1 MPFSTLRSSAR
12 GTPRGLLGKS
22 GSMINHSKSLSSYRR
37 GVLIKAPPKN
47 LESPRALSLP
57 MRVARIVGASLA
69 LIRQS
74 LEDWTG
80 EYLARQARPD
90 FCSHSAGVRGALG
103 QPIQGLHRLAVVE

>member
-1 MPFSTLRSSAR
+1 
-12 GTPRGLLGKS
+12 
-22 GSMINHSKSLSSYRR
+22 MINHSKSLSSYRR

-74 LEDWTG
+74 LEDWTR

-103 QPIQGLHRLAVVE
+103 QPIQGLHRLAVVGDALQAKTSIAMASRVQNR